1 MPDFVHLHCHTQFSL
16 LDGATSIEGMVKKA
30 VANEMKAIA
39 ITDHGNMFGAFKFV
53 SECNKKGIKPIVGCE
68 FYVVEDRFKKQ
79 FSREAGDVRHHQLLL
94 AKNEEGY
101 RNITKLCSLG
111 YIEGFY
117 SKYPRIDK
125 ELILKYHKGII
136 ATSCCIGAEIPQAIL
151 NEGEEAAEE
160 KFKWW
165 LDLFGEDYYIEL
177 QRHKMADQDKVNE
190 VLMRFSKKYNVKA
203 IVSNDS
209 HYLDKENANAHDIL
223 LCINT
228 GDVQSTPKGDF
239 KGQRFGF
246 PNDEFYFK
254 TKEEM
259 STLFE
264 DIPQAV
270 ENTIEIAD
278 KIDKLDLKKQVM
290 LPNFPI
296 PAPFT
301 NADEFLKHL
310 TYVGARKRYGEI
322 TAEVDERLTYEL
334 FIIQK
339 MGFAGY
345 FLIVSDFCEAAIKL
359 NVAVGPGRG
368 SAAGSAVAYCVG
380 ITNID
385 PIKYQLL
392 FERFLN
398 PERGS
403 MPDIDTDFDDVGR
416 QKVIDYVIDK
426 YGQNQVAQIITYGSM
441 KAKTSIKD
449 VARALELPL
458 DESNMLSKL
467 VPETAGVTYDQIY
480 DLTDSKLKEVFNADD
495 MAGILKLRQIIKTD
509 TLQGR
514 VLKEARLLEG
524 SVRNAGV
531 HASAVII
538 APSDISEIIPVCTL
552 KDSSMWV
559 TQFDGKVVEDA
570 GLLKMDF
577 LGLRTLTIIKDALAL
592 IKQNYNKD
600 IILDEIPLDDQKTL
614 ELFQR
619 GETNGIF
626 QFESDGMKK
635 VLRDLKPTRLED
647 LIAVNA
653 LYRPGPMEYISNFV
667 NRKHGREV
675 ITYDIEGMSE
685 FLEDTYGITVYQEQ
699 VMLLSQKLANF
710 SKADADTLR
719 KAMGKKDKGTLDKMK
734 AQFVAGCEANGHDP
748 KICEKVWTD
757 WEAFAQYAFNKSHAT
772 CYAYLANQTAYLKA
786 HYPSEFMASI
796 LTHNSSNI
804 DQITFFM
811 DECKRM
817 GLVVKG
823 PDINESEVNF
833 SVNKKGEI
841 RFGLGAIKGIGE
853 SATIE
858 IINQRKEEEPYLSIF
873 DLTSRVSLRTVN
885 KKSLE
890 ALAVS
895 GAFDSWGTYNR
906 AQYMDKANSSLL
918 NGIEMAIKFG
928 SSMQDNKSSNQNS
941 LFGGP
946 GETEIPE
953 PKLPAME
960 EWNPIEKLNRE
971 KEVAGMFISG
981 HPMDDYK
988 IDIDLFTNTKMI
1000 NLNNLNLLKG
1010 RDMKMAGFVTSFEEK
1025 VGKTGKPWA
1034 KFVMEDFTGAKE
1046 FALFGE
1052 DFTKFRSFLQVN
1064 AMLFAIGTTKV
1075 SYRDENELEFKFS
1088 KISFLADLKPSQ
1100 LKTVQLSLNNQQI
1113 NQNTLD
1119 KLKTLIANNKGIATL
1134 KISVYDQE
1142 SKHQTELLSRQLK
1155 IDWNQTMKEELAL
1168 MDIGA
1173 KINS

>member
-1 MPDFVHLHCHTQFSL
+1 MPDFAHLHCHTQFSL
-16 LDGATSIEGMVKKA
+16 LDGASSIEGMVKKA
-30 VANEMKAIA
+30 VADEMKAIA

-68 FYVVEDRFKKQ
+68 FYVVEDRSVQK
-79 FSREAGDVRHHQLLL
+79 FSREQGDVRHHQLLL
-94 AKNEEGY
+94 AKNAEGY
-101 RNITKLCSLG
+101 KNLSKLCSLG
-111 YIEGFY
+111 YIEGLY
-117 SKYPRIDK
+117 GKYPRIDK
-125 ELILKYHKGII
+125 ELILKYHEGLI
-136 ATSCCIGAEIPQAIL
+136 ATTCCIGAEIPQSIL
-151 NEGEEAAEE
+151 KEGEAVAEE

-177 QRHKMADQDKVNE
+177 QRHKLDEQEKVNE
-190 VLMRFSKKYNVKA
+190 VLMRFSKKYNVKM

-239 KGQRFGF
+239 KGMRFGF

-259 STLFE
+259 STLFV
-264 DIPQAV
+264 DVPHAV
-270 ENTIEIAD
+270 ENTIEIVD
-278 KIDKLDLKKQVM
+278 KIEKLDLKKQVM
-290 LPNFPI
+290 LPAFPL
-296 PAPFT
+296 PPPFT
-301 NADEFLKHL
+301 DADDFLHHL
-310 TYVGARKRYGEI
+310 TFEGAKKRYGEI
-322 TAEVDERLTYEL
+322 SSEVEERLNFEL
-334 FIIQK
+334 SVIKK

-345 FLIVSDFCEAAIKL
+345 FLIVSDFCKAAIKM

-368 SAAGSAVAYCVG
+368 SAAGSAVAYCIG

-385 PIKYQLL
+385 PVKYQLL

-403 MPDIDTDFDDVGR
+403 MPDIDTDFDDAGR

-441 KAKTSIKD
+441 KAKSAIKD

-467 VPETAGVTYDQIY
+467 VPESPGVTYEQVF
-480 DLTDSKLKEVFNADD
+480 DLPEAKLKDIYNPDD
-495 MAGILKLRQIIKTD
+495 ITGILKLREIIATD
-509 TLQGR
+509 NLQGR

-538 APSDISEIIPVCTL
+538 APSDLTEILPVCTL
-552 KDSSMWV
+552 KDSAMWV

-577 LGLRTLTIIKDALAL
+577 LGLKTLTIIKDAIEL
-592 IKQNYNKD
+592 IKQNYD
-600 IILDEIPLDDQKTL
+600 VQIVPDEIPLDDEKTL

-619 GETNGIF
+619 GDTNGVF

-653 LYRPGPMEYISNFV
+653 LYRPGPMEYIPNFV
-667 NRKHGREV
+667 NRKHGREK

-685 FLEDTYGITVYQEQ
+685 FLESTYGITVYQEQ

-734 AQFVAGCEANGHDP
+734 AAFMEGCTANGHDL

-772 CYAYLANQTAYLKA
+772 CYAYLANQTAYLKT
-786 HYPSEFMASI
+786 HYAPEFMASI
-796 LTHNSSNI
+796 LTHNSGNI

-841 RFGLGAIKGIGE
+841 RFGLGAIKGIGDA
-853 SATIE
+853 ATIE
-858 IINQRKEEEPYLSIF
+858 IIKQRKENGNYTSIF
-873 DLTSRVSLRTVN
+873 DLVSKVSLRTVN

-890 ALAVS
+890 ALALA

-906 AQYMDKANSSLL
+906 AQYMEKTNGSLI
-918 NGIEMAIKFG
+918 NGIEIAIKYG
-928 SSMQDNKSSNQNS
+928 GQIQDNKSSNQNS
-941 LFGGP
+941 LFGESSG
-946 GETEIPE
+946 GNVQE
-953 PKLPAME
+953 PKLPFIE
-960 EWNPIEKLNRE
+960 EWNPIEKLNKE

-981 HPMDDYK
+981 HPLDDFRL
-988 IDIDLFTNTKMI
+988 DMELFTNTQIADLENI
-1000 NLNNLNLLKG
+1000 NALRGK
-1010 RDMKMAGFVTSFEEK
+1010 DIKIAGIVTLFEER
-1025 VGKTGKPWA
+1025 VTKTGKPWA
-1034 KFVMEDFTGAKE
+1034 KFVLEDYSGAKE
-1046 FALFGE
+1046 FALFGK
-1052 DFTKFRSFLQVN
+1052 DFATFRPFLQSN
-1064 AMLFAIGTTKV
+1064 AMLFGFLTTAT
-1075 SYRDENELEFKFS
+1075 SFRDPNELELKFN
-1088 KISFLADLKPSQ
+1088 KLTYLADLRGTNLKSVQLQ
-1100 LKTVQLSLNNQQI
+1100 LKTNQV
-1113 NQNTLD
+1113 NKETLE
-1119 KLKTLIANNKGIATL
+1119 KLIKITKENKGPATL
-1134 KISVYDQE
+1134 KISVQDPE
-1142 SKHQTELLSRQLK
+1142 SNHQTELFSRQLK
-1155 IDWNQTMKEELAL
+1155 IDWNKTMQQELEL
-1168 MDIGA
+1168 MDIGV
-1173 KINS
+1173 KVN

>member
-1 MPDFVHLHCHTQFSL
+1 MPDFCHLHCHTQFSL

-30 VANEMKAIA
+30 VDNEMRAIA

-68 FYVVEDRFKKQ
+68 FYVVEDRHKNK
-79 FSREAGDVRHHQLLL
+79 FSRESGDVRHHQLLL
-94 AKNEEGY
+94 AKNAEGY
-101 RNITKLCSLG
+101 KNLTKLCSLG
-111 YIEGFY
+111 YIEGLY
-117 SKYPRIDK
+117 GKYPRIDK
-125 ELILKYHKGII
+125 ELILKYHEGLI
-136 ATSCCIGAEIPQAIL
+136 ATTCCIGAEIPQTIL
-151 NEGEEAAEE
+151 KEGEEAAEV

-165 LDLFGEDYYIEL
+165 IDLFGDDYYIEL
-177 QRHKMADQDKVNE
+177 QRHGMDDQEKVNE
-190 VLMRFSKKYNVKA
+190 VLIRFSKKYNVKM

-239 KGQRFGF
+239 KGMRFGF

-254 TKEEM
+254 TKAEM
-259 STLFE
+259 SSLFI

-278 KIDKLDLKKQVM
+278 KIDKLELKKQVM
-290 LPNFPI
+290 LPAFPI
-296 PAPFT
+296 PSPFT
-301 NADEFLKHL
+301 NADEFLSYL
-310 TYVGARKRYGEI
+310 TFVGAKKRYGEI
-322 TAEVDERLTYEL
+322 SSEVEERLNFEL
-334 FIIQK
+334 SVIKK

-345 FLIVSDFCEAAIKL
+345 FLIVSDFCEAAIKM

-385 PIKYQLL
+385 PVKYQLL

-403 MPDIDTDFDDVGR
+403 MPDIDTDFDDAGR

-441 KAKTSIKD
+441 KAKTAIKD

-458 DESNMLSKL
+458 DESILLSKL
-467 VPETAGVTYDQIY
+467 VPETPGVTYEQIY
-480 DLTDSKLKEVFNADD
+480 DLKESKLKEIYNPDD
-495 MAGILKLRQIIKTD
+495 ITGILKLREIIGKD
-509 TLQGR
+509 NLQGR

-538 APSDISEIIPVCTL
+538 APSDLTGIIPVCTL

-577 LGLRTLTIIKDALAL
+577 LGLRTLTIIKDAIAL
-592 IKQNYNKD
+592 IKQNHNIT
-600 IILDEIPLDDQKTL
+600 IIPDEIPLDDIKTL

-619 GETNGIF
+619 GDTNGVF

-653 LYRPGPMEYISNFV
+653 LFRPGPMEYIPNFV
-667 NRKHGREV
+667 NRKHGREK
-675 ITYDIEGMSE
+675 ITYDIEEMSE
-685 FLEDTYGITVYQEQ
+685 FLESTYGITVYQEQ

-734 AQFVAGCEANGHDP
+734 AQFMEGCLANEHNL
-748 KICEKVWTD
+748 KVCEKIWTD

-786 HYPSEFMASI
+786 HYASEFMASI
-796 LTHNSSNI
+796 LTHNSGNI

-817 GLVVKG
+817 NLVVKG
-823 PDINESEVNF
+823 PDINESDVNF
-833 SVNKKGEI
+833 SVNQLGEI
-841 RFGLGAIKGIGE
+841 RFGLGAIKGIGDA
-853 SATIE
+853 ATLALIE
-858 IINQRKEEEPYLSIF
+858 QRKENGIYSSLF
-873 DLTSRVSLRTVN
+873 DLVSRANLRTVN

-890 ALAVS
+890 ALALA
-895 GAFDSWGTYNR
+895 GAFDRWGANR
-906 AQYMDKANSSLL
+906 AQYLEKGMGSPIT
-918 NGIEMAIKFG
+918 GVEIAIKYG
-928 SSMQDNKSSNQNS
+928 AQVQDNKGRNQNS
-941 LFGGP
+941 LFG
-946 GETEIPE
+946 ETVDGNIKE
-953 PKLPAME
+953 PKLPYID
-960 EWNPIEKLNRE
+960 EWNPIEKLNKE

-981 HPMDDYK
+981 HPLDNYK
-988 IDIDLFTNTKMI
+988 VDLDLFTNTKIAELENI
-1000 NLNNLNLLKG
+1000 NLLNGKEIKL
-1010 RDMKMAGFVTSFEEK
+1010 AGIVTMFEERIT
-1025 VGKTGKPWA
+1025 KTGKPWA
-1034 KFVMEDFTGAKE
+1034 KFILEDYSGAKE
-1046 FALFGE
+1046 FALFGN
-1052 DFTKFRSFLQVN
+1052 DFATFRPFLQIN
-1064 AMLFAIGTTKV
+1064 AMLFGLASAVK
-1075 SYRDENELEFKFS
+1075 SYRNPDELELKFNKLS
-1088 KISFLADLKPSQ
+1088 YLADLKVTNLKNVQ
-1100 LKTVQLSLNNQQI
+1100 LRLKTNQI
-1113 NQNTLD
+1113 NKQTLNTLL
-1119 KLKTLIANNKGIATL
+1119 KLVKDNKGPANL
-1134 KISVYDQE
+1134 KISIYDPE
-1142 SKHQTELLSRQLK
+1142 SNHRADLFSRTLK
-1155 IDWNQTMKEELAL
+1155 IDWNAELQTELEL
-1168 MDIGA
+1168 LDIQV
-1173 KINS
+1173 KVN

>member
-30 VANEMKAIA
+30 VADEMKAIA

-68 FYVVEDRFKKQ
+68 FYVVEDRFKNK

-101 RNITKLCSLG
+101 KNLSKLCSLG
-111 YIEGFY
+111 YIEGLY
-117 SKYPRIDK
+117 GKYPRIDK
-125 ELILKYHKGII
+125 DLILKYHEGLI

-151 NEGEEAAEE
+151 NEGEDAAEV

-177 QRHKMADQDKVNE
+177 QRHKMEDQDKVNE
-190 VLMRFSKKYNVKA
+190 VLIRFSKKYNVKM

-254 TKEEM
+254 TKDEM
-259 STLFE
+259 STLFK

-278 KIDKLDLKKQVM
+278 KIEKLDLKKKVM
-290 LPNFPI
+290 LPAFPI
-296 PAPFT
+296 PAPFKD
-301 NADEFLKHL
+301 ADEFLNHL
-310 TYVGARKRYGEI
+310 TFEGARKRYGEI
-322 TAEVDERLTYEL
+322 NAEVEERLNFEL
-334 FIIQK
+334 SVIKK

-345 FLIVSDFCEAAIKL
+345 FLIVSDFCKEAVKL

-385 PIKYQLL
+385 PVKYQLL

-403 MPDIDTDFDDVGR
+403 MPDIDTDFDDAGR

-441 KAKTSIKD
+441 KAKTAIKD

-467 VPETAGVTYDQIY
+467 VPETPGVSYEQIY
-480 DLTDSKLKEVFNADD
+480 DLPENKLKDVFNADD
-495 MAGILKLRQIIKTD
+495 VTGVLKLREIINID
-509 TLQGR
+509 NLQGR

-538 APSDISEIIPVCTL
+538 APSDLTEILPVCTL
-552 KDSSMWV
+552 KDSAMWV

-577 LGLRTLTIIKDALAL
+577 LGLRTLTIIKDAIEL
-592 IKQNYNKD
+592 IKNNHGIQ
-600 IILDEIPLDDQKTL
+600 IVPDEIPLDDEKTL
-614 ELFQR
+614 QLFQR
-619 GETNGIF
+619 GDTNGVF

-667 NRKHGREV
+667 NRKHGREK

-734 AQFVAGCEANGHDP
+734 AQFMDGCQANGHDL

-786 HYPSEFMASI
+786 HYPAEFMSSI
-796 LTHNSSNI
+796 LTHNSGNI

-817 GLVVKG
+817 GLAVKG
-823 PDINESEVNF
+823 PDINESQVNF
-833 SVNKKGEI
+833 SVTPKGEI

-853 SATIE
+853 SATLE
-858 IINQRKEEEPYLSIF
+858 IIAQRDANGPYTSLF
-873 DLTSRVSLRTVN
+873 DLTSRANLRTVN

-890 ALAVS
+890 ALAIS

-906 AQYMDKANSSLL
+906 AQYIEKAANSLS

-928 SSMQDNKSSNQNS
+928 SSVQDHKSSMQNN
-941 LFGGP
+941 LFGGA
-946 GETEIPE
+946 GENNIPE
-953 PKLPAME
+953 PKIPPME
-960 EWNPIEKLNRE
+960 EWNPIEKLNKE
-971 KEVAGMFISG
+971 KDVAGMFISG
-981 HPMDDYK
+981 HPLDDYK
-988 IDIDLFTNTKMI
+988 LDLELFTNTNI
-1000 NLNNLNLLKG
+1000 SDLNNISLL
-1010 RDMKMAGFVTSFEEK
+1010 AGKDIKVAGIVTSFEDRVTK
-1025 VGKTGKPWA
+1025 NGKPWA
-1034 KFVMEDFTGAKE
+1034 RFTFEDFSGAKE
-1046 FALFGE
+1046 FTLFGE

-1064 AMLFAIGTTKV
+1064 AMVFIQGGTKV
-1075 SYRDENELEFKFS
+1075 SYRGEGELEFKIN
-1088 KISFLADLKPSQ
+1088 KISFLADLKATQ
-1100 LKTVQLSLNNQQI
+1100 LRNVQLLLRTSHVNPVV
-1113 NQNTLD
+1113 LD
-1119 KLKTLIANNKGIATL
+1119 KIKLLSKENKGSAVL
-1134 KISVYDQE
+1134 KVLIYDPETNYSAQL
-1142 SKHQTELLSRQLK
+1142 HSRQLK
-1155 IDWNQTMKEELAL
+1155 IDWNQNLRNELDL
-1168 MDIGA
+1168 LDIGY
-1173 KINS
+1173 KINQ

>member
-30 VANEMKAIA
+30 VADEMKAIA

-68 FYVVEDRFKKQ
+68 FYVVEDRFKNK

-101 RNITKLCSLG
+101 KNLSKLCSLG
-111 YIEGFY
+111 YIEGLY
-117 SKYPRIDK
+117 GKYPRIDK
-125 ELILKYHKGII
+125 DLILKYHEGLI
-136 ATSCCIGAEIPQAIL
+136 ATTCCIGAEIPQSIL
-151 NEGEEAAEE
+151 NEGEEAAEA

-177 QRHKMADQDKVNE
+177 QRHKMDDQDKVNE
-190 VLMRFSKKYNVKA
+190 VLIRFSKKYNVKM

-259 STLFE
+259 STLFQ

-278 KIDKLDLKKQVM
+278 KIDKLDLKKKVM
-290 LPNFPI
+290 LPAFPI
-296 PAPFT
+296 PPPFQD
-301 NADEFLKHL
+301 ADEFLHHL
-310 TYVGARKRYGEI
+310 TFEGAAKRYGEI
-322 TAEVDERLTYEL
+322 SSEVEERLNFEL
-334 FIIQK
+334 SVIKK

-345 FLIVSDFCEAAIKL
+345 FLIVSDFCKEAVKL
-359 NVAVGPGRG
+359 KVAVGPGRG
-368 SAAGSAVAYCVG
+368 SAAGSAVAYCIG

-385 PIKYQLL
+385 PVKYQLL

-416 QKVIDYVIDK
+416 QKVIDYVIEK

-441 KAKTSIKD
+441 KAKTAIKD

-467 VPETAGVTYDQIY
+467 VPETPGVTYEQIY
-480 DLTDSKLKEVFNADD
+480 DLQDNKLKDVFNPDD
-495 MAGILKLRQIIKTD
+495 VTGVLKLREIINSD
-509 TLQGR
+509 NLQGR

-538 APSDISEIIPVCTL
+538 APSDLTEILPVCTL
-552 KDSSMWV
+552 KDSAMWV

-577 LGLRTLTIIKDALAL
+577 LGLRTLTIIKDAIEL
-592 IKQNYNKD
+592 IKNNHQ
-600 IILDEIPLDDQKTL
+600 IHIVPDEIPLDDEKTL

-619 GETNGIF
+619 GDTNGVF

-667 NRKHGREV
+667 NRKHGREK

-734 AQFVAGCEANGHDP
+734 AQFMEGCQANGHDL

-786 HYPSEFMASI
+786 HYPAEFMSSI
-796 LTHNSSNI
+796 LTHNSGNI

-823 PDINESEVNF
+823 PDINESQVNF
-833 SVNKKGEI
+833 SVTPKGEI

-853 SATIE
+853 SATLE
-858 IINQRKEEEPYLSIF
+858 IIAQRNANGPYTSLF
-873 DLTSRVSLRTVN
+873 DLTSRANLRTVN

-890 ALAVS
+890 ALAIS

-906 AQYMDKANSSLL
+906 AQYIEKAPGTLS

-928 SSMQDNKSSNQNS
+928 SSVQDHKSSMQNN
-941 LFGGP
+941 LFGGA
-946 GETEIPE
+946 GENNIPE
-953 PKLPAME
+953 PKIPPLE
-960 EWNPIEKLNRE
+960 EWNPIEKLNKE
-971 KEVAGMFISG
+971 KDVAGMFISG
-981 HPMDDYK
+981 HPLDDYK
-988 IDIDLFTNTKMI
+988 LDLELFTNTAI
-1000 NLNNLNLLKG
+1000 ADLNNLQALAGKDLKV
-1010 RDMKMAGFVTSFEEK
+1010 AGIVTSFEDRVTK
-1025 VGKTGKPWA
+1025 NGKPWA
-1034 KFVMEDFTGAKE
+1034 RFTFEDFSGAKE
-1046 FALFGE
+1046 FTLFGE

-1064 AMLFAIGTTKV
+1064 AMVFIQGSTKV
-1075 SYRDENELEFKFS
+1075 SYRGEGELEFKIS
-1088 KISFLADLKPSQ
+1088 KISFLADLKATQ
-1100 LKTVQLSLNNQQI
+1100 LKNIQLLLRTNHI
-1113 NQNTLD
+1113 NPQVLD
-1119 KLKTLIANNKGIATL
+1119 KIKNLSKEHKGSAVLKVMI
-1134 KISVYDQE
+1134 YDPETSYTAQL
-1142 SKHQTELLSRQLK
+1142 HSRQIK
-1155 IDWNQTMKEELAL
+1155 IDWNPTLRNELDL
-1168 MDIGA
+1168 LDIGY
-1173 KINS
+1173 KINQ